1 MDVPFGGAKGGVM
14 VSPEDLSAR
23 ELEKLTRKLV
33 LVRLGVLSGG
43 GGSDSGVG
51 GGGKGEGAGSRG
63 CV

>member
-33 LVRLGVLSGG
+33 LVRGLV
-43 GGSDSGVG
+43 
-51 GGGKGEGAGSRG
+51 
-63 CV
+63 